1 MDKYFLCKYKP
12 ELKLKFP
19 HKTICIVSNKL
30 DLKRNYSKFVDSC
43 DCVVR
48 TGKACNINTGLTGS
62 KLDIMGLSL
71 PPLYWTFSEE
81 RRHIKEIRERAKVL
95 LFLGIYFQQRDFFT
109 KSQNILG
116 KQIEQLKPLPLKD
129 YGHFCAVTSTLF
141 YITACF
147 PKSKIYF
154 LGDVDTEV
162 RIADSWNPN
171 HMGQEDWI
179 LKDLIDR
186 GKVIHILEDNKT
198 EDFKYSE
205 PIV

>member
-1 MDKYFLCKYKP
+1 L
-12 ELKLKFP
+12 ELFNK
-19 HKTICIVSNKL
+19 KTNFISLLSTGFNLPIV
-30 DLKRNYSKFVDSC
+30 
-43 DCVVR
+43 
-48 TGKACNINTGLTGS
+48 TGLAGS

-95 LFLGIYFQQRDFFT
+95 LFLGIYFKQYEFFT

-116 KQIEQLKPLPLKD
+116 KQIEQLKPLPLKN
-129 YGHFCAVTSTLF
+129 YSHFCAVTSTLF

-154 LGDVDTEV
+154 LGDVDTET

-171 HMGQEDWI
+171 HMGEEDWI
-179 LKDLIDR
+179 LKDLIER
-186 GKVIHILEDNKT
+186 GKVIHILEDDKT
-198 EDFKYSE
+198 ENFKYSE
-205 PIV
+205 PI